1 MSDGERRI
9 VIVKKVRRSKGGH
22 HGGSWKVAYADFVTA
37 MMAFFL
43 VMWIMGMDEGV
54 REVVEGYFS
63 NPVGYR
69 QSFSG
74 GKNPLSAGNA
84 PIPIEVRNY
93 MLLSRPE
100 QEEQF
105 NQAAET
111 MSRELKTAIEAGQLS
126 AEFEITIADGGLR
139 IELMEQ
145 SGGDP
150 FFAVGSAGVRDNL
163 RSVLN
168 VILDDLMGL
177 PNQVALEGHTDGRGF
192 VGRDYSNWELS
203 IDRANSARRTLIALG
218 LPEERIAEVRGYA
231 DRQLKRP
238 EAPYAAENR
247 RISLLLPY
255 QDDLVR
261 RPSLA
266 PAGVQPLSAGG
277 GGGAESDSANAGAGH

>member
-1 MSDGERRI
+1 MSDGERKI

-74 GKNPLSAGNA
+74 GKNPLSSGNA
-84 PIPIEVRNY
+84 PIPMEVRNY

-100 QEEQF
+100 QEAQF
-105 NQAAET
+105 NEAAET
-111 MSRELKTAIEAGQLS
+111 MSQELKAAIEAGQLS
-126 AEFEITIADGGLR
+126 AEFEITVADGGLR

-163 RSVLN
+163 RSILS
-168 VILDDLMGL
+168 VILDDLLGL

-192 VGRDYSNWELS
+192 AGRGYSNWELS
-203 IDRANSARRTLIALG
+203 IDRANSARRALIALG

-238 EAPYAAENR
+238 EAPFSPENR

-255 QDDLVR
+255 QDDLIR
-261 RPSLA
+261 RPSFA
-266 PAGVQPLSAGG
+266 PTGAFSLSAGG
-277 GGGAESDSANAGAGH
+277 GGGTRPDSADGGGGH